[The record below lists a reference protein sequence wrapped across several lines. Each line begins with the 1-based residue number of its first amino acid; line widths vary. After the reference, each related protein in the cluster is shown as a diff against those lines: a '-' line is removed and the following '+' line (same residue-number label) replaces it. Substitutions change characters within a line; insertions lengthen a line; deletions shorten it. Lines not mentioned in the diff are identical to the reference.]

1 MRHEH
6 RYPICLHF
14 YIGEG
19 QTHIK
24 QAQTRMHE
32 DQPGWRRLKQV
43 QTPSRAAGFTGMISI
58 CRMTL
63 PMDVQDFHL
72 AFLSRKI
79 SFSRVLNQVLEGLI
93 LIPQRRQ
100 TGLQELKLIIRPLW
114 G

>member
-14 YIGEG
+14 YRGEG

-32 DQPGWRRLKQV
+32 GQRGWRRLKQA

-72 AFLSRKI
+72 AFLSRNI

-93 LIPQRRQ
+93 LTPQ
-100 TGLQELKLIIRPLW
+100 
-114 G
+114 